1 MKIKELFSRY
11 KKTIIGV
18 SLLAV
23 IIIVGLVVS
32 ILHNSD
38 SNMDNLAANPANM
51 SDDLNP
57 DADALET
64 ESPQSTTTPIESEA
78 PATTTSTGESTPITT
93 SEISDK
99 SVLFT
104 FYSSSAQNVYLAGE
118 MNNWS
123 TTANEMTKN
132 GNWFTTSIPLEGNV
146 EYKFVVDGTWTIDP
160 FSIDTK
166 GENANSYLDL
176 AANGNTNID
185 RNIYAFSSQNF
196 DYFSLKNEDKTAE
209 LEGIYSTL
217 KSRLLTFMNPTLKY
231 SKIKYYGIDYT
242 SGSANSW
249 FNVSVPFSMNNT
261 SEVYDLWDC
270 NSSHELVHLLV
281 SVENQFFNEG
291 IAQCFQYEGNMSY
304 KEQNVNLNM
313 SYQLMNNGTTDFMN
327 VLSNSIQTPPSNYYT
342 PASFIYYN
350 VEVLNN
356 DAEFAA
362 FLKSLSYSDNLTSI
376 QNKYQAATNKNM
388 SSVVAEWENWLN
400 TINSSSNIYIQW

>member
-1 MKIKELFSRY
+1 MKIKELFLKY
-11 KKTIIGV
+11 KKNTIGV

-32 ILHNSD
+32 ISHNSD
-38 SNMDNLAANPANM
+38 SDKDNVAANPANV

-57 DADALET
+57 AVDALET
-64 ESPQSTTTPIESEA
+64 ESQQSNPSATETLTPE
-78 PATTTSTGESTPITT
+78 TTTSTEVSTPITT
-93 SEISDK
+93 SEISDNL
-99 SVLFT
+99 VLFT

-118 MNNWS
+118 M
-123 TTANEMTKN
+123 TKN
-132 GNWFTTSIPLEGNV
+132 GNWFTVSIPLKENV

-166 GENANSYLDL
+166 GENGNSYLDL
-176 AANGNTNID
+176 AVNGNTSID
-185 RNIYAFSSQNF
+185 SNIYAFSSQHF
-196 DYFSLKNEDKTAE
+196 DYFSLKNQDKTSE
-209 LEGIYSTL
+209 LEGLYSIL
-217 KSRLLTFMNPTLKY
+217 NNRLLTFMNPTLKY

-242 SGSANSW
+242 SDNANTW
-249 FNVSVPFSMNNT
+249 FNISVPFSMNDT

-270 NSSHELVHLLV
+270 NSSHELIHLLV

-291 IAQCFQYEGNMSY
+291 IAQCFQYEGNVSY

-313 SYQLMNNGTTDFMN
+313 SYQLMNNGITDFMN
-327 VLSNSIQTPPSNYYT
+327 VLSNSIQTPPANYYT

-356 DAEFAA
+356 DAEFAT

-376 QNKYQAATNKNM
+376 QNKYQVATNKNM